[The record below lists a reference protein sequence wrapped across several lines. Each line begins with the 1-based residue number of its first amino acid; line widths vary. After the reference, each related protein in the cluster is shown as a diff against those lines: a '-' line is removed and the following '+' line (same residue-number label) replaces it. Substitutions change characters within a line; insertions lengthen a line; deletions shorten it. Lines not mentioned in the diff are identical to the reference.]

1 MGHSTGIAGAM
12 SCKQACA
19 AGKASARDR
28 PPYVK
33 NWGCKKRGFGMN
45 LEAQMSFCVWGEQV
59 EVEMRRDKP
68 VETLGGLALHWY
80 RDHL

>member
-12 SCKQACA
+12 SCKQAGA
-19 AGKASARDR
+19 VGKASALDR

-45 LEAQMSFCVWGEQV
+45 SGAQMSFCVRGGQV
-59 EVEMRRDKP
+59 EVEM
-68 VETLGGLALHWY
+68 H
-80 RDHL
+80 